1 MKIETITRALCKT
14 LRDELNAALVPLAK
28 ELGCTIHA
36 GNASYSDN
44 TVTFKV
50 EVAVEGYDRE
60 KEEYEQLCL
69 LYRLKADQRG
79 EAFNYNG
86 HHYTLAGISAKARK
100 FPIIAKRDDG
110 KRYKLP
116 EHAIEPLQETE
127 LSGSP
132 TVGRT
137 APSR

>member
-1 MKIETITRALCKT
+1 MKIKTITRGLCKT

-28 ELGCTIHA
+28 ELGVTIRA

-60 KEEYEQLCL
+60 KEEYEQLCM
-69 LYRLKADQRG
+69 LYQLKADQRG
-79 EAFNYNG
+79 AAFTYAG
-86 HHYTLAGISAKARK
+86 QRYTLAGISAKARK

-116 EHAIEPLQETE
+116 EKAIKPLQKAEAA
-127 LSGSP
+127 L
-132 TVGRT
+132 
-137 APSR
+137 

>member
-1 MKIETITRALCKT
+1 MKIEKITRALCKT

-28 ELGCTIHA
+28 ELGVTIHC

-44 TVTFKV
+44 AVKFKL
-50 EVAVEGYDRE
+50 EVAVEGYDPE
-60 KEEYEQLCL
+60 KEEYEQMCL

-100 FPIIAKRDDG
+100 FPIIATRDDG
-110 KRYKLP
+110 KKYKLP
-116 EHAIEPLQETE
+116 EHAIKSLQKAEAA
-127 LSGSP
+127 L
-132 TVGRT
+132 
-137 APSR
+137 